1 MYSLCGCLLGDAF
14 LDRCLLNGCIPFVAI
29 LLVAVFPIK
38 RSDNEAQLQTIAEE
52 AFGAAT
58 ERSVKEKRRS
68 SEAKRKAFF
77 FLAFRPSVVASSR
90 VCVFLCFVSLGTKK

>member
-1 MYSLCGCLLGDAF
+1 M
-14 LDRCLLNGCIPFVAI
+14 
-29 LLVAVFPIK
+29 K

-68 SEAKRKAFF
+68 SGAKRKAFF
-77 FLAFRPSVVASSR
+77 FLDSRPSGVASER
-90 VCVFLCFVSLGTKK
+90 VCAFLCFVSFCSKRNENSLRQKE

>member
-1 MYSLCGCLLGDAF
+1 M
-14 LDRCLLNGCIPFVAI
+14 
-29 LLVAVFPIK
+29 
-38 RSDNEAQLQTIAEE
+38 RSSNEAQLQTIAEE

-77 FLAFRPSVVASSR
+77 FLASRPSGVASER
-90 VCVFLCFVSLGTKK
+90 VCVFLCFVSLYSQRNENSLRQKE